1 MRERKWEN
9 HGGWREGAGR
19 PAEYDREL
27 LDTPADVRKPHSIY
41 CSALELDYLKA
52 LLPYIREYEL
62 LLAQGSD
69 ADGWKGTKEEFEA
82 AWNDARHLPPLDV
95 IFDNWMKKNN

>member
-62 LLAQGSD
+62 LLAQESH

-82 AWNDARHLPPLDV
+82 AWNDARHLPPPDV